1 MFPCGIR
8 DPGTAATGQLLGWD
22 HREGAGDRNKPEEP
36 QQQKYIW
43 FEKFFPFGR
52 SEQVALIQ
60 SRGKVLKRHAFQK
73 HDLTFSKVPRP
84 HLHTKAR
91 TRSSISPG
99 TASPTTSLE
108 LPGRLWTWQPT
119 LFCAHLPK
127 RGLPERCLP
136 TTQHPTAVSKVT
148 APSCCA
154 HRAGKKPKK
163 SKIKNR
169 TILLNIKAGFAAWE
183 VS

>member
-91 TRSSISPG
+91 TRSTISPG

-119 LFCAHLPK
+119 LFCAHLPNK
-127 RGLPERCLP
+127 GSARALP
-136 TTQHPTAVSKVT
+136 S
-148 APSCCA
+148 
-154 HRAGKKPKK
+154 HRAASHRCFQGNCTFLLRTQSREKTQKIQNKKQ
-163 SKIKNR
+163 N
-169 TILLNIKAGFAAWE
+169 NFA
-183 VS
+183 